1 MKKIKAVLALTLLFL
16 VLGCSSAIAAE
27 WTIEVNNKSVDAE
40 VKIIE
45 GRSLIPL
52 RAVGEALGLDVAW
65 DGEKQ
70 AVYLVCTLN
79 NIDNVVVLYVPTATA
94 DIGIQGDSE
103 STENNVNKYL
113 YHEKGFELEVPPSNI
128 DGRVYVP
135 VRFVC
140 NLFGAPLQVDGNNIK
155 IGDIFTA
162 EKRGDIEGL
171 RKKPEPVKEPEI
183 ILAGKAPVKVLEDIL
198 TASNQI
204 ADHGRVCI
212 KYVNNALDY
221 ANEQEFIN
229 MLKGKKNPAA
239 LAEIEK
245 ARSEIIKQ
253 KAFCDKA
260 IELCANYEDTQKMK
274 AILQEVRTNLAT
286 AIAFDSSLIDYTFTA
301 KFYVDNLSNASNL
314 LETEFLS
321 ELETVARTHLK

>member
-113 YHEKGFELEVPPSNI
+113 YHEKGFEFEVPPSNI

-155 IGDIFTA
+155 IGDILVNELGT
-162 EKRGDIEGL
+162 KQY
-171 RKKPEPVKEPEI
+171 
-183 ILAGKAPVKVLEDIL
+183 KVIGIQTL
-198 TASNQI
+198 
-204 ADHGRVCI
+204 
-212 KYVNNALDY
+212 
-221 ANEQEFIN
+221 
-229 MLKGKKNPAA
+229 
-239 LAEIEK
+239 K
-245 ARSEIIKQ
+245 ARVD
-253 KAFCDKA
+253 A
-260 IELCANYEDTQKMK
+260 
-274 AILQEVRTNLAT
+274 VPPRTNCG
-286 AIAFDSSLIDYTFTA
+286 LI
-301 KFYVDNLSNASNL
+301 LSNFTKENFVKN
-314 LETEFLS
+314 EPFFI
-321 ELETVARTHLK
+321 KK